1 MGKIPAVSPANQILW
16 GLTGLF
22 LTIGGTFMEAFVT
35 NAPWYWAEIG
45 IQSQPLGVTY
55 QIGGV
60 LLTGC
65 LGGKNAGAMSQ
76 IAYLVLGL
84 TFLPVFTQGGG
95 LEYIQQP
102 SFGYILGFI
111 PGAWLCGWLAFRI
124 KRTLESLAF
133 SSICGLAMV
142 HLWGLVYLLGLSYF
156 NGMELA
162 TSMAQYSVAPL
173 PGQLAIVCAVAVI
186 SFVLGHILFY

>member
-1 MGKIPAVSPANQILW
+1 
-16 GLTGLF
+16 
-22 LTIGGTFMEAFVT
+22 MEAFVT
-35 NAPWYWAEIG
+35 NPPWYWPEVG
-45 IQSQPLGVTY
+45 IQSQSLGVTY

-84 TFLPVFTQGGG
+84 TFLPVFTNGGG

-111 PGAWLCGWLAFRI
+111 PGALLCGWLAWSM

-133 SSICGLAMV
+133 SCICGLAMV

-162 TSMAQYSVAPL
+162 TSMVQYSVAPL
-173 PGQLAIVCAVAVI
+173 PGQFAIVCAVAVI

>member
-1 MGKIPAVSPANQILW
+1 
-16 GLTGLF
+16 
-22 LTIGGTFMEAFVT
+22 MEAFVT
-35 NAPWYWAEIG
+35 NLPWYWAEIG
-45 IQSQPLGVTY
+45 IQSQSLGVTY
-55 QIGGV
+55 QIGGL

-95 LEYIQQP
+95 IEYIQQP

-111 PGAWLCGWLAFRI
+111 PGAWLCGWLAFRM

-156 NGMELA
+156 NTMELV
-162 TSMAQYSVAPL
+162 TSMVQYSVAPL
-173 PGQLAIVCAVAVI
+173 PGQFAIVCAVAVI